1 VTDRYIAD
9 LRDVI
14 RKVHGVDSRHLESVP
29 VKEIFKGRTVW
40 EGVVEVFELIGH
52 AKAPKVYAWAHE
64 TENPDKPVRHV
75 TVLHQHPIRSAHDA
89 VKIAIAQEIRSLGTA
104 EES

>member
-1 VTDRYIAD
+1 MTDRYIAE

-14 RKVHGVDSRHLESVP
+14 HKVHGVDSRHLESVP
-29 VKEIFKGRTVW
+29 VKETFKGMTVW

-52 AKAPKVYAWAHE
+52 KAPKVYAWAHE

-75 TVLHQHPIRSAHDA
+75 TVLHLGPVDSALKA
-89 VKIAIAQEIRSLGTA
+89 VQISILGERNLA

>member
-1 VTDRYIAD
+1 MTDRYIAE

-29 VKEIFKGRTVW
+29 VKEMFKGMTVW
-40 EGVVEVFELIGH
+40 DGVVEVFELIGH
-52 AKAPKVYAWAHE
+52 PKAGRVYAWAHE

-75 TVLHQHPIRSAHDA
+75 TVLHLGPVDSALRA
-89 VKIAIAQEIRSLGTA
+89 VQIAILGERNLA
-104 EES
+104 EEA